1 MYNFKNKNI
10 GIIGLGLTGISAI
23 NFFKS
28 KSKKIIAWDD
38 TREKRD
44 NIISNEI
51 EVLDLNLAKNLKQIE
66 LLFVSPGIKPNHKIL
81 KLAKKYDINI
91 IGDLDIF
98 WQKESK
104 NNIYG
109 HSFNSSLTNFS
120 KNKFYCWR

>member
-23 NFFKS
+23 NFFRS
-28 KSKKIIAWDD
+28 NSKKIIAWDD
-38 TREKRD
+38 TKEKRN
-44 NIISNEI
+44 NIILNEI
-51 EVLDLNLAKNLKQIE
+51 EVLDLNLTKNLKQVE

-104 NNIYG
+104 
-109 HSFNSSLTNFS
+109 
-120 KNKFYCWR
+120 